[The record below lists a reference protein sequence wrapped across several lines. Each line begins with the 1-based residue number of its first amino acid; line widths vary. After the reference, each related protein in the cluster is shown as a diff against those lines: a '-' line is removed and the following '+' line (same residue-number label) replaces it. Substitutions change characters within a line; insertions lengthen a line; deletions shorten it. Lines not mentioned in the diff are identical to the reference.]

1 MYEFHISRGKIM
13 KYIHVHVHVFLF
25 MCITLNNASA
35 GTILKVREGETKA
48 LNFSYPCDST
58 STTLRH
64 GYKLPFY
71 NSAKQDNPIPLR
83 YDLQHFEDGVKDAT
97 CFVRLTIDP
106 VSRDDEGTFILSVY
120 NGSELLPDYPR
131 VGLRVGYPPG
141 KASCRS
147 SSGHLDGIWVKL
159 HCTAPKGNI
168 AGQIQCYQDSVRL
181 PHLDRPVESGGALRQ
196 VILAR
201 TTNHSVQCCSSIFDQ
216 TKTISECVDCGWDPV
231 KNEAIADMGDWS
243 TTPSPVRQST
253 TNFLSGSNTPST
265 NQNLIPDVRK
275 NHKMFSTPSL
285 ILIGLLSAII
295 CIMIVVVFTCMY
307 IKAVQKDRA

>member
-1 MYEFHISRGKIM
+1 MCEFGKAHGKISQL
-13 KYIHVHVHVFLF
+13 LF
-25 MCITLNNASA
+25 VLIMTCIMFNNPST
-35 GTILKVREGETKA
+35 GTILHAREGETEA
-48 LNFSYPCDST
+48 LKFSYPCDST

-71 NSAKQDNPIPLR
+71 NSANQDNQIPLR

-106 VSRDDEGTFILSVY
+106 VSRDDEGTFILSAY
-120 NGSELLPDYPR
+120 NGSRLLPDYPR

-141 KASCRS
+141 KASCGS
-147 SSGHLDGIWVKL
+147 SSGHLDGVWMKL

-181 PHLDRPVESGGALRQ
+181 PQLDRPVESGGALRQ

-201 TTNHSVQCCSSIFDQ
+201 TTIHFVQCCSSIFDQ
-216 TKTISECVDCGWDPV
+216 TKTISQCADGGWDPV
-231 KNEAIADMGDWS
+231 KNEAIADMKDWS
-243 TTPSPVRQST
+243 TTPSPVQQST
-253 TNFLSGSNTPST
+253 TNFLSGSNTP
-265 NQNLIPDVRK
+265 NQNLIPDVRE

-285 ILIGLLSAII
+285 ILIGLLGAIN
-295 CIMIVVVFTCMY
+295 CIMVILTFMLY
-307 IKAVQKDRA
+307 KKLRKDKSSKPE